1 MSALLELRGLN
12 VFYGAFHSVHGV
24 DISCREGE
32 VLSLIGANG
41 AGKSS
46 TLRAII
52 GQVPRVTGEIR
63 FAGEDISRRTTPERI
78 SSGIALVPEGRQL
91 FPNLTIEENLKIGG
105 YTGQKGSI
113 GLAEVYEIFPALSER
128 RKQLARLLSGGQ
140 QQMVAIGR
148 ALMMNPRL
156 LLCDEISLGL
166 SPKII
171 AEIYEVLPRIRDH
184 GVSMI
189 LVEQDIARALSA
201 SDHVA
206 CMLEGRISLAGPSS
220 EVSREQIA
228 ASYFGE

>member
-1 MSALLELRGLN
+1 MSTLLELRGLN

-24 DISCREGE
+24 DIICQEGE
-32 VLSLIGANG
+32 ILSLIGANG

-52 GQVPRVTGEIR
+52 GQVPRATGVMR
-63 FAGEDISRRTTPERI
+63 FAGEDISGRSTPDRI
-78 SSGIALVPEGRQL
+78 ASGIALVPEGRQL
-91 FPNLTIEENLKIGG
+91 FPNLTIEENLRIGG
-105 YTGQKGSI
+105 YTGRPGEI
-113 GLAEVYEIFPALSER
+113 GLPQVYEIFPALSER
-128 RKQLARLLSGGQ
+128 RKQRARQLSGGQ

-171 AEIYEVLPRIRDH
+171 ADIYEVLPRIRDH

-189 LVEQDIARALSA
+189 LVEQDITRALA
-201 SDHVA
+201 MADHFV
-206 CMLEGRISLAGPSS
+206 CMLEGRVSLAGRTG
-220 EVSREQIA
+220 EVPREQIA

>member
-1 MSALLELRGLN
+1 VSTLLEIRGLN

-24 DISCREGE
+24 DIICREGE
-32 VLSLIGANG
+32 ILSLIGANG

-52 GQVPRVTGEIR
+52 GQVPRATGVMR
-63 FAGEDISRRTTPERI
+63 FAGEDISGRSTPDRI
-78 SSGIALVPEGRQL
+78 ASGIALVPEGRQL
-91 FPNLTIEENLKIGG
+91 FPNLTIEENLRIGG
-105 YTGQKGSI
+105 YTGRPGGI
-113 GLAEVYEIFPALSER
+113 GLPQVYEIFPVLSER
-128 RKQLARLLSGGQ
+128 RKQRARQLSGGQ

-166 SPKII
+166 SPRII
-171 AEIYEVLPRIRDH
+171 ADIYEVLPRIRDH

-189 LVEQDIARALSA
+189 LVEQDITRALA
-201 SDHVA
+201 MADHFA
-206 CMLEGRISLAGPSS
+206 CMLEGRVSLAGRTG
-220 EVSREQIA
+220 EVPREKIA